1 MGAIKTI
8 IQDISDDVVAALAAA
23 SYPPLTP
30 YSNGTEGNIRVGT
43 EANSENT
50 SPPRIIFEP
59 MGSTFTPPEY
69 FSASTSLATTERR
82 NQKAFRPIFSDALKF
97 KVRCWGASPIA
108 DQADDYDVT
117 RALYHQVLASCQKV
131 LKRSFSVSSGEF
143 TDNGNVNRK
152 GREFVFELV
161 IYTPILDALAPY
173 ALANNTPAELS
184 VEREKLYAPSNVVA
198 DGELTMIRPDGS
210 SETEPL

>member
-30 YSNGTEGNIRVGT
+30 YADGTEGNIRVGT
-43 EANSENT
+43 EANNENT

-173 ALANNTPAELS
+173 ALENNTPAELS